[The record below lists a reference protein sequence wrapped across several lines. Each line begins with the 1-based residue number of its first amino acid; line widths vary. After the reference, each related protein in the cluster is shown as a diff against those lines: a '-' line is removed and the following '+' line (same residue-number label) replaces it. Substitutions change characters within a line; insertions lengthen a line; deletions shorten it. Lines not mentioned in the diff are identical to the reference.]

1 MKLVKH
7 GEGAEYEVKGHT
19 RCHVMNKLVAG
30 KDNKRLTVGM
40 SHFLPG
46 GGAEMSS
53 APLDR
58 VYYVLSGSIK
68 LTGKT
73 EKYVMGPG
81 DLILIGAGE
90 ERAFEV
96 VGSEPTTILVMGV
109 LLD

>member
-1 MKLVKH
+1 MKLVKY
-7 GEGAEYEVKGHT
+7 GEGDEYQAPGHT
-19 RCHVMNKLVAG
+19 RCRVANKLVAG
-30 KDNKRLTVGM
+30 KDNKRLTIGM

-73 EKYVMGPG
+73 EKYVLGAG
-81 DLILIGAGE
+81 DMLLIGAGE
-90 ERAFEV
+90 ERAFEA
-96 VGSEPTTILVMGV
+96 VGPEPTTMLVVGV
-109 LLD
+109 KV